1 MTPTQKAR
9 RAITPEG
16 LHNMEILGTKR
27 LITNETGRV
36 IDIDTFWSKE
46 YKSYIMTITP
56 VKLIDH
62 NGYIT
67 KSYCPADSYKV
78 SIYQPSSGRQ
88 SKKALEQAG
97 HIREAIYRHY
107 AEKVANENG
116 LTIAE

>member
-1 MTPTQKAR
+1 
-9 RAITPEG
+9 
-16 LHNMEILGTKR
+16 MEILGTKR

-36 IDIDTFWSKE
+36 IDVDTFWSKE
-46 YKSYIMTITP
+46 YKSYIMTVTP

-88 SKKALEQAG
+88 SKSALASAER
-97 HIREAIYRHY
+97 IMETIYRPY
-107 AEKVANENG
+107 AEKVAGQNG
-116 LTIAE
+116 LTIVE

>member
-1 MTPTQKAR
+1 
-9 RAITPEG
+9 
-16 LHNMEILGTKR
+16 MEILGTKR

-62 NGYIT
+62 IKN
-67 KSYCPADSYKV
+67 YCTADIYKV

-88 SKKALEQAG
+88 SKKALEQAE

>member
-1 MTPTQKAR
+1 
-9 RAITPEG
+9 
-16 LHNMEILGTKR
+16 MEILGTKR

-36 IDIDTFWSKE
+36 IDVDTFWSKE
-46 YKSYIMTITP
+46 YKSFIMTVTP
-56 VKLIDH
+56 VRLIDH

-88 SKKALEQAG
+88 SKKALEQAE

-116 LTIAE
+116 LTIIE